1 MIKTFT
7 TAINKE
13 RKWYVAKCLELGVVS
28 QGKTIEK
35 ATKNLKEAVEL
46 YLEDNDEVTK
56 NISPKAS
63 IITSFEVDYA

>member
-1 MIKTFT
+1 MTKIFT

-13 RKWYVAKCLELGVVS
+13 GKWYVAKCLELGVVS
-28 QGKTIEK
+28 QGKTIEE

-46 YLEDNDEVTK
+46 YLEDNEEATK
-56 NISPKAS
+56 NISSKVS

>member
-13 RKWYVAKCLELGVVS
+13 GKWYVAKCLELGVVS

-46 YLEDNDEVTK
+46 YLEDNDSMMK
-56 NISPKAS
+56 NISREAS
-63 IITSFEVDYA
+63 IITSFEVDYV